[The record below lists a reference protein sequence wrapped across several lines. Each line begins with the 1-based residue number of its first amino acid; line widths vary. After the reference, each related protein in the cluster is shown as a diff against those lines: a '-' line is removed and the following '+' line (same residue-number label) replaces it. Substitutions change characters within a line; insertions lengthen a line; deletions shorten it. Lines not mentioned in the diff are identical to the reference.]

1 MVRGGGNCVKE
12 EMKMDLYV
20 KIELYLQRII
30 VQSMVVGND
39 DYTYTKR
46 YYELSDHGLTVVMEA
61 TLLLEEIYN
70 QILLDS
76 DADDDEVNLQIYE
89 IN

>member
-1 MVRGGGNCVKE
+1 MWKT
-12 EMKMDLYV
+12 D
-20 KIELYLQRII
+20 
-30 VQSMVVGND
+30 
-39 DYTYTKR
+39 
-46 YYELSDHGLTVVMEA
+46 YELSDHGLTVVMEA

-76 DADDDEVNLQIYE
+76 DDDDDEVNLQIYE